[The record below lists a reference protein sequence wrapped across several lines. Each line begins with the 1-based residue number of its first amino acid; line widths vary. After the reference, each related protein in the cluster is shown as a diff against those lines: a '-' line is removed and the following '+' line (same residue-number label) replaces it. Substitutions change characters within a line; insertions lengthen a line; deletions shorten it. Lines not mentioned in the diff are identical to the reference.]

1 MERFEAEHWSGNS
14 FDKPMV
20 LFDDF
25 VEVFR
30 LNNAD
35 DPANAGELEDGIEAL
50 QAGKI
55 SATLVDDN
63 AFRDTV
69 GGNGT
74 FKKRQV

>member
-20 LFDDF
+20 LFDDV